1 MRLHSSLYLH
11 AGMGRREWG
20 APQSLL
26 LVLASPPSSLVE
38 RERGDGESRI
48 AGGGVSVHTRRL
60 SGNHAF
66 DGGGGRVCARTECAR
81 ALL

>member
-11 AGMGRREWG
+11 AGMGREWRP
-20 APQSLL
+20 PQSSL
-26 LVLASPPSSLVE
+26 LVLVSPPPSLVE
-38 RERGDGESRI
+38 RERGAGESRS

-60 SGNHAF
+60 GGNHAF